1 MAQRYFFE
9 VSYAG
14 THYVGSQVQPNGR
27 TIQGELETAL
37 GKFMPGEVRITLS
50 GRTDT
55 GVHGRQ
61 WFHLDS
67 DRELTMYETGHKLN
81 RMLPPDIA
89 IHQVVPVSGEAH
101 ARFTATQRHYAYR
114 VVSQKD
120 PFQREFATLFGQ
132 PLDVATMNR
141 AALHLLD
148 WEDFECFSKVKT
160 DVSTFICNI
169 SRAEWVDTGNGLLT
183 FYVSANRFLRG
194 MVRAIVGTL
203 WEVGL
208 GRCSEVEFRQI
219 LESKDRNRAG
229 RAAPAEGLTLEAVDY
244 PAHIFEIREQA

>member
-1 MAQRYFFE
+1 MEAQPTLRYFFE

-27 TIQGELETAL
+27 TIQGELEAAFN
-37 GKFMPGEVRITLS
+37 KFLPDASRVTLS
-50 GRTDT
+50 GRTDA

-61 WFHLDS
+61 WFHVDS
-67 DRELTMYETGHKLN
+67 PRELSWYNHGHKLN
-81 RMLPPDIA
+81 RMLPHDIA
-89 IHQVVPVSGEAH
+89 IHQVRPVTADAH
-101 ARFTATQRHYAYR
+101 ARFCATQRHYAYR
-114 VVSQKD
+114 VVTHKD
-120 PFQREFATLFGQ
+120 PFHREFATLFAQ
-132 PLDVATMNR
+132 PLDVAKMNE
-141 AALHLLD
+141 AAQALLH

-169 SRAEWVDTGNGLLT
+169 SRAEWVDWANDGLI

-208 GRCSEVEFRQI
+208 GKCSVAEFQEI
-219 LESKDRNRAG
+219 LASRDRNRAG

-244 PAHIFEIREQA
+244 PENLFL

>member
-1 MAQRYFFE
+1 MAQRYFVE

-14 THYVGSQVQPNGR
+14 THYVGSQVQPNGN
-27 TIQGELETAL
+27 TIQGELEKAL
-37 GKFMPGEVRITLS
+37 GKFLPEVDRITLS
-50 GRTDT
+50 GRTDA

-67 DRELTMYETGHKLN
+67 ERELSPYEHLHKLN
-81 RMLPPDIA
+81 RMLPHDIA
-89 IHQVVPVSGEAH
+89 VHQIVPVQPDAH
-101 ARFTATQRHYAYR
+101 ARFHATQRHYAYR
-114 VVSQKD
+114 VMQQKN

-132 PLDVATMNR
+132 SLDVSKMNE
-141 AALHLLD
+141 AAQKLLE

-160 DVSTFICNI
+160 DVSTFNCNI
-169 SRAEWVDTGNGLLT
+169 TRAEWVEPSNDALI

-208 GRCSEVEFRQI
+208 GRMSVADFQHV
-219 LESKDRNRAG
+219 LESKDRKAAG
-229 RAAPAEGLTLEAVDY
+229 RAAPAEGLTLERVDY
-244 PAHIFEIREQA
+244 PAELFM

>member
-1 MAQRYFFE
+1 MRYFVE

-14 THYVGSQVQPNGR
+14 THYVGSQVQPNGP
-27 TIQGELETAL
+27 TIQEALEDAI
-37 GKFMPGEVRITLS
+37 GKFIPSGPRITLS

-61 WFHLDS
+61 WFHLDVDQPWS
-67 DRELTMYETGHKLN
+67 QYEYRHKLN

-89 IHQVVPVSGEAH
+89 IHQIREVQHDAH
-101 ARFTATQRHYAYR
+101 ARFSALERHYIYR
-114 VVSQKD
+114 TTRDKN
-120 PFQREFATLFGQ
+120 PFQREFCTLFGQ
-132 PLDVATMNR
+132 NLDLQAMNQ
-141 AALHLLD
+141 AAKHLLY

-169 SRAEWVDTGNGLLT
+169 SRAEWVETANDTLT

-208 GRCSEVEFRQI
+208 GKCSESAFQQI
-219 LESKDRNRAG
+219 LESKDRKKAG
-229 RAAPAEGLTLEAVDY
+229 RAAPPQGLTLEKVTY
-244 PAHIFEIREQA
+244 PDSIFLT

>member
-1 MAQRYFFE
+1 
-9 VSYAG
+9 
-14 THYVGSQVQPNGR
+14 
-27 TIQGELETAL
+27 
-37 GKFMPGEVRITLS
+37 
-50 GRTDT
+50 
-55 GVHGRQ
+55 
-61 WFHLDS
+61 S